1 MSNGRRHLST
11 ELVVLGVIASL
22 LVGGAAFVC
31 VSAFNARHAK
41 GPVVAAR
48 ELETAAPILPPL
60 LSAGAGEDNEVAPP
74 PLPDLTPRALSGPS
88 PFAYHPETDEPVA
101 PAAPRP
107 PRAMG
112 PVVAPRERQLFPSI
126 PLTTTQNVPVPAK
139 RPIEFNIALAAPT
152 PSKRSD
158 AVAPAPP
165 QRSGATPP
173 AVSQRLDVTPPGVSQ
188 LPSQYDKFTAVYDL
202 SAHTVY
208 LPDGSRL
215 EAHSGLGDLI
225 DDPSH
230 VEEKDR
236 GSTPPHLYELTLREG
251 LFHGVQALRL
261 NPVGGSDAI
270 FGRAGLLAH
279 TYMLGAR
286 GDSNGC
292 VSFKNY
298 DAFLQAFEGGQV
310 KHLAVVARLN

>member
-1 MSNGRRHLST
+1 M
-11 ELVVLGVIASL
+11 
-22 LVGGAAFVC
+22 
-31 VSAFNARHAK
+31 
-41 GPVVAAR
+41 
-48 ELETAAPILPPL
+48 
-60 LSAGAGEDNEVAPP
+60 
-74 PLPDLTPRALSGPS
+74 
-88 PFAYHPETDEPVA
+88 
-101 PAAPRP
+101 
-107 PRAMG
+107 
-112 PVVAPRERQLFPSI
+112 
-126 PLTTTQNVPVPAK
+126 PAK
-139 RPIEFNIALAAPT
+139 RPIELNTALAAPT
-152 PSKRSD
+152 PSKTSD
-158 AVAPAPP
+158 AAAPEPP
-165 QRSGATPP
+165 QRPDAAPTTVSQRSEATPP
-173 AVSQRLDVTPPGVSQ
+173 AVSRRDVTPPGFSQ

-236 GSTPPHLYELTLREG
+236 GSTPPHFYDLTLREG

>member
-1 MSNGRRHLST
+1 MMSIGRRHLT
-11 ELVVLGVIASL
+11 AELIILGVIGSL
-22 LVGGAAFVC
+22 LVAAATFVC
-31 VSAFNARHAK
+31 VSAFKARHAN
-41 GPVVAAR
+41 GGVVAAR
-48 ELETAAPILPPL
+48 VFETVAPALPPL
-60 LSAGAGEDNEVAPP
+60 LSARSDDDNTVAPP
-74 PLPDLTPRALSGPS
+74 PPPDFTPNVLNGPS
-88 PFAYHPETDEPVA
+88 PFAYRAETDEP
-101 PAAPRP
+101 AAPQP
-107 PRAMG
+107 PRATAQF
-112 PVVAPRERQLFPSI
+112 APSREKQLFPSV
-126 PLTTTQNVPVPAK
+126 PLTTNITPMPAR
-139 RPIEFNIALAAPT
+139 RPIEFNVALAAPA

-158 AVAPAPP
+158 GSAPATP
-165 QRSGATPP
+165 QSEL
-173 AVSQRLDVTPPGVSQ
+173 QKRLDVTPPGVSQ

-202 SAHTVY
+202 TAHTVY

-236 GSTPPHLYELTLREG
+236 GATPPHLYDLTLRED

-279 TYMLGAR
+279 TYMLGPR

-298 DAFLQAFEGGQV
+298 DAFLQAFQSGQV
-310 KHLAVVARLN
+310 KHLAVVARLH

>member
-1 MSNGRRHLST
+1 LGEEAMMSIGRRHLT
-11 ELVVLGVIASL
+11 AELIILGMIGSL

-31 VSAFNARHAK
+31 VSAFKARHAAS
-41 GPVVAAR
+41 GVAVAPVFETVAPA
-48 ELETAAPILPPL
+48 LPPL
-60 LSAGAGEDNEVAPP
+60 LSAHYEDDNTIAPP
-74 PLPDLTPRALSGPS
+74 PLPDMTPRVLNGPS
-88 PFAYHPETDEPVA
+88 PFAYRAETDEP
-101 PAAPRP
+101 AAPRVT
-107 PRAMG
+107 A
-112 PVVAPRERQLFPSI
+112 PVAAPREKQVFPSV
-126 PLTTTQNVPVPAK
+126 PLTTQIVPMPAR
-139 RPIEFNIALAAPT
+139 RPIEFNVALAAP
-152 PSKRSD
+152 SKPSD
-158 AVAPAPP
+158 APEPP
-165 QRSGATPP
+165 QRSGAAPTEM
-173 AVSQRLDVTPPGVSQ
+173 QKRLDVTPPGVSQ

-208 LPDGSRL
+208 LPNGSSL
-215 EAHSGLGDLI
+215 EAHSGLGELL

-236 GSTPPHLYELTLREG
+236 GSTPPHLYDLTLRED

-279 TYMLGAR
+279 TYMLGPR

-298 DAFLQAFEGGQV
+298 DAFLQAFQSGLV
-310 KHLAVVARLN
+310 KHLQVVARLH